1 MPSRLRAHARA
12 SASSCATGCC
22 ESGCWSSPIG
32 DSAWTAF
39 FVAVPVLVVA
49 RFGADAR
56 VAGWLVAS
64 FGIGALIGNGISL
77 IASWPTA
84 PGASR

>member
-1 MPSRLRAHARA
+1 MFAV
-12 SASSCATGCC
+12 
-22 ESGCWSSPIG
+22 G

-64 FGIGALIGNGISL
+64 FGIGALIGNGL
-77 IASWPTA
+77 AYRFLAERPA
-84 PGASR
+84 ASR